1 MNSLT
6 HKYLILCINANFVG
20 KSAVLAAI
28 QICLGAN
35 ARRTHRARNLKDL
48 VRRDASANMP
58 TGAKIRVTLYNRGS
72 DAYQHEVYG
81 DTITVERTISL
92 RAGGDNGYKLLDHNN
107 VVKSKSKKD
116 LDDMLD
122 TLYVSFV
129 TIVMVSITQFFVLT
143 DYCLMHSSILC
154 QNNNNND
161 HLHYRNI
168 QVDNPVAVLDQEEA
182 KKFLTGKAED
192 KYNFFMKATEL
203 ERVDRTYA
211 STLDTIT
218 ELENINIR
226 IKEGLQTSYE
236 HVEDLKRKWNEH
248 QELDKLE
255 QKRSQLGT
263 DYAWS
268 LYNESDELYQKNFE
282 VRGTIA

>member
-1 MNSLT
+1 MG
-6 HKYLILCINANFVG
+6 HVIIIIILG

-35 ARRTHRARNLKDL
+35 ARRTHRARSLKDL
-48 VRRDASANMP
+48 IRRDATSAQMP
-58 TGAKIRVTLYNRGS
+58 TGAKIRVTLHNRGS
-72 DAYQHEVYG
+72 DAYQHEIYG
-81 DTITVERTISL
+81 DTITVERTISI

-122 TLYVSFV
+122 TLYVV
-129 TIVMVSITQFFVLT
+129 VLWITWMTTRCAWGYFALTTFFSCTVFFLVFGRAW
-143 DYCLMHSSILC
+143 HI
-154 QNNNNND
+154 
-161 HLHYRNI
+161 YRNI

-211 STLDTIT
+211 GTVDTIA
-218 ELENINIR
+218 ELQDINIR
-226 IKEGLQTSYE
+226 IKEGLQTSFE

-248 QELDKLE
+248 QELNKLE
-255 QKRSQLGT
+255 EKKLQLGT
-263 DYAWS
+263 DFAWS
-268 LYNESDELYQKNFE
+268 LYNESDDLYKKNYE
-282 VRGTIA
+282 VRAA